1 MSDLDRPREEG
12 PLLLFSGNSNPVLA
26 HRVADHLDIELGD
39 AVASEFPNGEIQ
51 VKIEENVR
59 GADVFVLQSPH
70 GPAVDHGLMELLVI
84 IDALRRASARRI
96 TAVMP
101 YMPYARQEKKTGG
114 REPISAKL
122 VANLIATAGA
132 SRVLTIDLHAPAI
145 EGFFDIP
152 VDHLRASPLLAQHF
166 IDLDLDPEQ
175 IVVVSPDVGGVERAN
190 KFRQRLESPLAI
202 VAKQRLGPNA
212 TEVVEMVG
220 EVKGK
225 IAILV
230 DDQISTGSTL
240 VGAAEILIERGAI
253 EVRACATHGLFPF
266 GAVEHLSESPLQE
279 IVVTDTLPTA
289 EFDQG
294 KNSKFRT
301 VSVAPV
307 LAEAIRRIHE
317 NRSVSALFD

>member
-1 MSDLDRPREEG
+1 VSDLDRPREVG
-12 PLLLFSGNSNPVLA
+12 RLLLFSGNSNRPLA
-26 HRVADHLDIELGD
+26 ERVASSLETPLGA
-39 AVASEFPNGEIQ
+39 AVATSFPNGEIQ

-70 GPAVDHGLMELLVI
+70 GETVDHSLMELLVM

-96 TAVMP
+96 TAVVP
-101 YMPYARQEKKTGG
+101 YLPYARQEKKTAG
-114 REPISAKL
+114 REPITAKL
-122 VANLIATAGA
+122 VANLIVTAGA

-152 VDHLRASPLLAQHF
+152 VDHLRAAPLLAQHF
-166 IDLDLDPEQ
+166 ADLDPEQ

-190 KFRQRLESPLAI
+190 KFRQRLGSPLAI
-202 VAKQRLGPNA
+202 VAKQRLGPDA

-220 EVKGK
+220 EVRGK
-225 IAILV
+225 IAVLV

-240 VGAAEILIERGAI
+240 IGAAGVLIERGAS
-253 EVRACATHGLFPF
+253 EVRACATHGLFPR
-266 GAVEHLSESPLQE
+266 GAIANLKNSALEE
-279 IVVTDTLPTA
+279 IVVTDTLPA
-289 EFDQG
+289 ADEAG
-294 KNSKFRT
+294 NGRLHT